1 MKILFFK
8 YCLIEPLFS
17 WDANVSCFIPY
28 GRGPFIPSKVQ
39 VFGSCERFQR
49 NVWEKKRR
57 KTAPHIQSRDSHR
70 PKSFRCVIDII
81 PVKKR
86 SNDGSCHPKSSFS
99 QWVLKSLLSL
109 ESKSL
114 ACPLSLCPIK
124 GPPNYHGRWF
134 EEIEIGR
141 AHV

>member
-1 MKILFFK
+1 MILLDRTTPFLGCK
-8 YCLIEPLFS
+8 
-17 WDANVSCFIPY
+17 CFVFYSIY
-28 GRGPFIPSKVQ
+28 GRGPFILSKVQ

-57 KTAPHIQSRDSHR
+57 KTAPHIQSRDSHK
-70 PKSFRCVIDII
+70 PGSLRCEIDIT
-81 PVKKR
+81 PVRKR

-134 EEIEIGR
+134 E
-141 AHV
+141 